1 MIEFTAQEGGTVA
14 INPALVWHIRTAS
27 GEQTAIY
34 AATGAAIFV
43 SHPYAEVLRRLRAHE
58 STIDA

>member
-1 MIEFTAQEGGTVA
+1 MIEFTAQDGGAIA

-27 GEQTAIY
+27 GDQTAIY

-43 SHPYAEVLRRLRAHE
+43 SQPYAEVLRRLRDHE
-58 STIDA
+58 GTTDA